1 MMWLLCDSWRDS
13 FSCVTGLTHISD
25 VIDLICFTHLNES
38 RDLRVIHTCQS
49 SDRTCSFT
57 LLSHETYS
65 DVWNVS
71 VIWHDLFIHT
81 PKSRDL
87 FRCVKRVSHL
97 TWLVWTVS
105 FIWHGVFIHRSAIT
119 TREWS
124 SDGIHIWW
132 MTFIYDGWCCYNA
145 WCHSSYHSYMMNDG
159 IHIYG
164 IHMWWMM
171 VFIYMV
177 FIDMNS
183 IIRHIWM
190 IWCTTPRVLTRDHI
204 MNDIARS
211 CTWTYHSSD
220 MTCSFTLLSHETYS
234 DVWNVSFIWH
244 DLFIHRS
251 AITTREWSS
260 DVIHIWWM
268 TFIYDGWC
276 CSYIMND
283 ITRSCT

>member
-1 MMWLLCDSWRDS
+1 MSFAKKTSQNKLYSAKATYILKEPTNHSHISIRPVTHKNESRHMMWLLCDSWRDS

-164 IHMWWMM
+164 IHR
-171 VFIYMV
+171 Y
-177 FIDMNS
+177 
-183 IIRHIWM
+183 
-190 IWCTTPRVLTRDHI
+190 
-204 MNDIARS
+204 
-211 CTWTYHSSD
+211 
-220 MTCSFTLLSHETYS
+220 E
-234 DVWNVSFIWH
+234 
-244 DLFIHRS
+244 
-251 AITTREWSS
+251 
-260 DVIHIWWM
+260 
-268 TFIYDGWC
+268 
-276 CSYIMND
+276 
-283 ITRSCT
+283 